1 MYIEFPRG
9 DQKPLTFKLKNKKG
23 EYLTN
28 GDVNEITVTCR
39 LEPYEKSP
47 ILFQKKLTDET
58 IAYDA
63 EAGNFVVKMLEID
76 TKKLDY
82 KDYGFDIEIRAGD
95 LIDTKVGVIKIT
107 HEYS

>member
-9 DQKPLTFKLKNKKG
+9 DQKPLTFKLKNKKE
-23 EYLTN
+23 EYLAN
-28 GDVNEITVTCR
+28 VDVNEITVTCR

-47 ILFQKKLTDET
+47 ILFQKKLTDNT
-58 IAYDA
+58 ISYDK
-63 EAGNFVVKMLEID
+63 EEQKFIVHMLEND

-82 KDYGFDIEIRAGD
+82 KDYGFDIEFRVGD